1 MQAGNDTPF
10 APDDCIVACAS
21 AAGGQVAIIRISG
34 LHAVTLAQAA
44 GLKLDKPWHSTQH
57 NWPIKNAHIPC
68 RILYAAAPNSFTGH
82 DCIEVSVPAA
92 PVVIEQCLQHCLQH
106 GMQTAAPGAFC
117 RQALANKRMHLD
129 QAEAILA
136 LTQASD
142 ADACQDALSRLRGA
156 LSQDIEQ
163 IRQQCIEL
171 RARVEAGLDF
181 LDEEDVRAYDP
192 ASLQGV
198 LNDMRHTIGKWQRAA
213 VSLGEDPI
221 VCLVGKANAGKSA
234 LFQALCGAQV
244 LISDQAGTTRDF
256 LEETWDCNGRSLR
269 LIDTAGWL
277 EQSTDDLDAIDNAAL
292 QAGQNIFDHAQFII
306 ACSAP
311 DARLPDDIQDRLQG
325 RPYVICSTKED
336 LGVIDERAALAL
348 SVEENTG
355 IHALKTY
362 IAEQLGLSA
371 SGEPRQQRHLNKAD
385 HIITQL
391 QNGLP
396 PDELLADDLR
406 QIAEH
411 LGDLI
416 GITTTDDIMDV
427 IFSRFCIGK

>member
-1 MQAGNDTPF
+1 ML
-10 APDDCIVACAS
+10 
-21 AAGGQVAIIRISG
+21 RISG
-34 LHAVTLAQAA
+34 KDAFEKSQAA
-44 GLKLDKPWHSTQH
+44 GLQLPHSWHMHASHWHLH
-57 NWPIKNAHIPC
+57 NSKIPC
-68 RILYAAAPNSFTGH
+68 RIMFAAGPNSFTGY
-82 DCIEVSVPAA
+82 DCIEVSIPAS
-92 PVVIEQCLQHCLQH
+92 PIVIEACLQQCLAV
-106 GMQTAAPGAFC
+106 GMHSAGPGAFC

-142 ADACQDALSRLRGA
+142 AEACQDALARLRGA
-156 LSQDIEQ
+156 LSKDIEEL
-163 IRQQCIEL
+163 RQQCIEL

-181 LDEEDVRAYDP
+181 LDEEDVRAYDRD
-192 ASLQGV
+192 ALLTALQ
-198 LNDMRHTIGKWQRAA
+198 DMKRRLQSWQRAA
-213 VSLGEDPI
+213 VSLGEDPV
-221 VCLVGKANAGKSA
+221 VCLIGMANAGKSA
-234 LFQALCGAQV
+234 LFKALSGSDA

-256 LEETWDCNGRSLR
+256 LQTDWDCNGRRLK

-277 EQSTDDLDAIDNAAL
+277 AGSSTDLDTIDQAAL
-292 QAGQNIFDHAQFII
+292 QAGQNIVDHAQFII

-311 DARLPDDIQDRLQG
+311 DARLPDDIQVRLQG
-325 RPYVICSTKED
+325 RAAVICSSKAD
-336 LGVIDERAALAL
+336 LGVIDERAALAV
-348 SVEENTG
+348 SVDDPNSL
-355 IHALKTY
+355 HALRAF

-371 SGEPRQQRHLNKAD
+371 SGEPRQQRHISAA
-385 HIITQL
+385 IAVIESL
-391 QNGLP
+391 QQHTP